1 LKYTEKERCIN
12 AAYAILARQPRTEKE
27 MRDKLEKKEYSQE
40 VIAEVIA
47 ALLEAALIDDV
58 TYAVRYIINNQK
70 RHGAYRLKQTLQRK
84 GVCEADMV
92 IAFEM
97 AREEEAISEVSV
109 ACDLLRKKIA
119 PMAIDKALYHEDY
132 MYRQKTKA
140 KLMRFLAGRGFSSEI
155 TNQSLKRV
163 LDSEFIEKR

>member
-47 ALLEAALIDDV
+47 VLLEAALIDDV

-70 RHGAYRLKQTLQRK
+70 RHGVYRLKQTLQR
-84 GVCEADMV
+84 
-92 IAFEM
+92 
-97 AREEEAISEVSV
+97 
-109 ACDLLRKKIA
+109 
-119 PMAIDKALYHEDY
+119 
-132 MYRQKTKA
+132 
-140 KLMRFLAGRGFSSEI
+140 
-155 TNQSLKRV
+155 
-163 LDSEFIEKR
+163 